1 MIHDTLELSTHRS
14 LYIAARQLLVRC
26 NLVEFFSRV
35 VVVAAGAAGRH
46 LKLDSCRAAAA
57 VDDPA
62 VEPDLPLRPR
72 EHLDVAHLD
81 HGLGELALP
90 FALALDELVDRFL
103 ERSVAEQRLVRR
115 EEPQV
120 VGEPEVVLVVE
131 HRRRDEVH
139 VRGRVGDELGA
150 VGGADAPEQ
159 EGVGGADGGV
169 DVAGVAEAVEAV
181 GEGGAVGAADGVRA
195 GEHHHVLGGEALAR
209 EVADEL
215 GGVGERGGEVVEGV
229 GGVGD
234 PPVAPPGG
242 DLVGEV
248 VARQGDAVARRE
260 GDDVGAGDRPGA
272 PRLDGLLG
280 GVDDLEAPQAG
291 VVRGRV
297 LLRRVVRR
305 RVDQHRAVAAL
316 RTWP

>member
-1 MIHDTLELSTHRS
+1 VQTSIPLCSS
-14 LYIAARQLLVRC
+14 KLLRC
-26 NLVEFFSRV
+26 NLGELFSRV
-35 VVVAAGAAGRH
+35 VAGAGRRH

-72 EHLDVAHLD
+72 EHLDAAHLD
-81 HGLGELALP
+81 HGLDELVLP
-90 FALALDELVDRFL
+90 PALALDELVHGLL
-103 ERSVAEQRLVRR
+103 ERGVGEQRLVRR

-131 HRRRDEVH
+131 HRRRHEVH
-139 VRGRVGDELGA
+139 VRGGVGDELAA

-159 EGVGGADGGV
+159 EGVGRADGGV

-215 GGVGERGGEVVEGV
+215 GGVGERGGQVVAGV
-229 GGVGD
+229 GGRGD
-234 PPVAPPGG
+234 PPVAPPRG

-248 VARQGDAVARRE
+248 VPRQGDAVARRE

-291 VVRGRV
+291 IVRDRV

-316 RTWP
+316 GTCGWSMLVS